1 MSNFKGLFY
10 LSIASVAVVLPWN
23 ANAQPSKDAPPAKET
38 GTVMERKLKHAQ
50 GLLNGLAL
58 NDFDK
63 ITREADALILARTE
77 ATWKINE
84 TEKYMRHAVAFDDQ
98 LQRIKKAAKNKNIDA
113 ATLAYVDMTL
123 TCVKCHDTLRIQ
135 KKNYKDD

>member
-98 LQRIKKAAKNKNIDA
+98 LQRI
-113 ATLAYVDMTL
+113 
-123 TCVKCHDTLRIQ
+123 
-135 KKNYKDD
+135 